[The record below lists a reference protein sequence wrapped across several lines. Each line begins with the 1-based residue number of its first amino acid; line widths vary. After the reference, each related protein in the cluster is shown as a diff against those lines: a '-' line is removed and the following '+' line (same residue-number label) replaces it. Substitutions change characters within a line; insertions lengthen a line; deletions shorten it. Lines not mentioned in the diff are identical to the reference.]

1 MAVMSPRL
9 RLSLLIAAGVIA
21 AAALALLLAVYL
33 MLQPARFTDLLRN
46 SAHQAGLELTLSA
59 PAEPTLWPQPA
70 LVLRGLTLSAQGQP
84 VLVAVRGRL
93 VLPWRTL
100 LGGPPAITRLE
111 LDAPRLDLEA
121 LRTALAQLPQKAGGA
136 PNLPRIDAGI
146 LITDGSL
153 VRGDNVL
160 LDHIRLQ
167 TGVLA
172 PGQVFDLQLAAQG
185 SGGQPYAFTLRMTP
199 QLARDMIVFD
209 AVHVSASSPP
219 QSQAQLDGTAQ
230 WRGGANLAMTL
241 QGHLSQT
248 PDRDYAMAVQL
259 LPASADTPFV
269 LAVKLDGNDLHADLQ
284 LQPLQL
290 AAWWSEV
297 AGSGD
302 AGNLPLPPLDGHVEA
317 AKLDFGAMHIEGLQL
332 RAGSALPATA
342 GSAPAPAA
350 SAAVAQ

>member
-1 MAVMSPRL
+1 MSRRL
-9 RLSLLIAAGVIA
+9 RLSLLIAAGVVA

-46 SAHQAGLELTLSA
+46 SARQAGLELTLAA

-93 VLPWRTL
+93 VLPWHTL

-121 LRTALAQLPQKAGGA
+121 LRIALAQLPQHAGGA
-136 PNLPRIDAGI
+136 PNMPRIDAGI

-153 VRGDNVL
+153 VRGDSVL

-172 PGQVFDLQLAAQG
+172 PGQVFDLQLDAQG
-185 SGGQPYAFTLRMTP
+185 PGGQPYAFTLRMTP
-199 QLARDMIVFD
+199 RLARDMLVFD
-209 AVHVSASSPP
+209 AVHLAASSPP

-230 WRGGANLAMTL
+230 WRGGANLAMSL

-248 PDRDYAMAVQL
+248 PARDYAMAVQL
-259 LPASADTPFV
+259 LPASGDTPFV
-269 LAVKLDGNDLHADLQ
+269 LGLKLDGADLHADLQ

-290 AAWWSEV
+290 AAWWSDV
-297 AGSGD
+297 AGSGA

-317 AKLDFGAMHIEGLQL
+317 AKLDFGAVHIEGLQL
-332 RAGSALPATA
+332 RAGNALPAA

-350 SAAVAQ
+350 SSAVAQ